1 MWHPPLI
8 LEYCW
13 IYWIWWL
20 PKVSWVVKYLMNN
33 SVCVLSSDYSV
44 YYILLHVALYFQKQ
58 SPRCVLSKRC
68 SKNMQ
73 QIYRKTLL
81 LKCDLNLQSN
91 FIEITLRHRCSPV
104 NLLHIFK
111 TPFSK
116 NTSGWLLLYFNP
128 SSASVAPI

>member
-1 MWHPPLI
+1 M
-8 LEYCW
+8 
-13 IYWIWWL
+13 
-20 PKVSWVVKYLMNN
+20 SWVVKCLMNN

-44 YYILLHVALYFQKQ
+44 YYILLHVVLYFQKQ

-73 QIYRKTLL
+73 QIYRGKLL

-128 SSASVAPI
+128 SRCQCCPHIETSQLICRAN